1 MRGVREVQTETAG
14 ELIAEEAA
22 STETPGFAQALAY
35 PRRLARLGRGA
46 GIQLASV
53 ACFLVL
59 WQIVGSHTNPILLAT
74 PTAVFAAFVDMVH
87 KGQLQAGFVLATE
100 DLVVGYLLAAGL
112 GIAVGLVMGRNRTIE
127 QVLNPYIN
135 FMQATPLVALVPL
148 IIIWLGIG
156 FPARVAVVFI
166 LAFWSVIINTCTG
179 VKAVPRVLVEVAR
192 VYHFSE
198 RRVMREIALPNAV
211 PHIFA
216 GLRIALG
223 KALIGMVIAEMEVSI
238 VGLGGLLSEYGE
250 SFKTAYLM
258 AGIVTASLVGVF
270 TAVFLEWSL
279 GRFFP
284 WVAATSAARE

>member
-1 MRGVREVQTETAG
+1 MQPQVATQADTD
-14 ELIAEEAA
+14 AA
-22 STETPGFAQALAY
+22 LDEMAADAETPGFARALSR
-35 PRRLARLGRGA
+35 PGRLRRIGRSA
-46 GIQLASV
+46 GIQLLSV
-53 ACFLVL
+53 AVFLVI
-59 WQIVGSHTNPILLAT
+59 WQIAGSHTNPILLAT
-74 PTAVFAAFVDMVH
+74 PTAVAAAFADMIA
-87 KGQLQAGFVLATE
+87 KGELQSGFVIATE
-100 DLVVGYLLAAGL
+100 DLVTGYLLAVVL
-112 GIAVGLVMGRNRTIE
+112 GVGVGLVMGRNRTLE
-127 QVLNPYIN
+127 QILNPYIN

-166 LAFWSVIINTCTG
+166 LSFWSVIINTATG
-179 VKAVPRVLVEVAR
+179 VKTVPRVLVDVAR

-198 RRVMREIALPNAV
+198 RRVMRDIALPNAV

-238 VGLGGLLSEYGE
+238 VGLGGLLADYGE

-270 TAVFLEWSL
+270 TAIFLEWSL

>member
-1 MRGVREVQTETAG
+1 VQQEALDRRETEPE
-14 ELIAEEAA
+14 ELAA
-22 STETPGFAQALAY
+22 DSETPAIAKALTH
-35 PRRLARLGRGA
+35 PSRLRRLGRST
-46 GIQLASV
+46 GIQLLSV
-53 ACFLVL
+53 GCFLVL

-74 PTAVFAAFVDMVH
+74 PTAVAAAFVDMVH
-87 KGQLQAGFVLATE
+87 NGDLQSGFLLATG
-100 DLVVGYLLAAGL
+100 DLATGYLLAVVL
-112 GIAVGLVMGRNRTIE
+112 GIGVGLAMGRNRTIE
-127 QVLNPYIN
+127 QVLNPYVN

-166 LAFWSVIINTCTG
+166 LAFWSVIINTATG
-179 VKAVPRVLVEVAR
+179 VKTVPRVLVDVAR
-192 VYHFSE
+192 VYHLSE
-198 RRVMREIALPNAV
+198 GRLMREIALPNAV

-238 VGLGGLLSEYGE
+238 VGLGGLLSQYGE

-284 WVAATSAARE
+284 WVAATSAQRD

>member
-1 MRGVREVQTETAG
+1 MQTETAG
-14 ELIAEEAA
+14 NLMADEAA
-22 STETPGFAQALAY
+22 ASETPGFAQVLAN
-35 PRRLARLGRGA
+35 PRRLRNFGRGA
-46 GIQLASV
+46 GIQLLSV

-59 WQIVGSHTNPILLAT
+59 WQFVGSHTNPILLAT
-74 PTAVFAAFVDMVH
+74 PTAVAAAFVDMIA
-87 KGQLQAGFVLATE
+87 KGELQSGFLIATE
-100 DLVVGYLLAAGL
+100 DLVVGYLLAVGL
-112 GIAVGLVMGRNRTIE
+112 GVLVGLLMGRNRTIE

-166 LAFWSVIINTCTG
+166 LAFWSVIINTATG
-179 VKAVPRVLVEVAR
+179 VKTVPRVMVDVAR

-198 RRVMREIALPNAV
+198 QRIMRDIALPNAV

-238 VGLGGLLSEYGE
+238 VGLGGILLQYGE

-270 TAVFLEWSL
+270 TAIFLEWCL

-284 WVAATSAARE
+284 WVAATSANRE